1 MDIRPARRDDDAALV
16 ALDQATWSPDVSPG
30 PEPSGE
36 QEFFGPD
43 EDPANT
49 LVAVVD
55 GSVAGYIKLAPATRL
70 ESSRH
75 VLMIRGLAVHPAH
88 QGRGLG
94 RKLID
99 AAVDEAKARSVRR
112 LTLRVLA
119 PNAGARALYEAC
131 GFEVE
136 GVQREEFFLNGR
148 YVDDVLMAK
157 SLRDP
162 QRPG

>member
-1 MDIRPARRDDDAALV
+1 MDIRPARREDDAALV
-16 ALDQATWSPDVSPG
+16 ALDKATWSPDVSPG
-30 PEPSGE
+30 PEPSGKR
-36 QEFFGPD
+36 EFFGSD
-43 EDPANT
+43 ENPANT

-55 GSVAGYIKLAPATRL
+55 GAVAGYIRLSPATRL

-75 VLMIRGLAVHPAH
+75 VLMITGLAVDPAYHRRGLARA
-88 QGRGLG
+88 L
-94 RKLID
+94 LD
-99 AAVDEAKARSVRR
+99 AAAEEAAARGVRR

-136 GVQREEFFLNGR
+136 GILREEFFVAGS

-157 SLRDP
+157 ALRDP
-162 QRPG
+162 RPPG